1 MTLSEARRIDKLL
14 YELAFY
20 EITEGKMPA
29 ALNHESA
36 IKLGTK
42 ANLKFNEFKNLVQ
55 SGEFTVG
62 ELERDIVRRNAA
74 VPKKS
79 IPTIDNLDDFVREYD
94 KNEKLLDEEALK
106 NEKLLDEEA
115 LKSADLIGNFV
126 NTLLKGKGLDLLTV
140 PDSAKGPHDYSD
152 YDDFGDYDEPYDE
165 PDDFD
170 EESDDF
176 DEESDDFDR

>member
-106 NEKLLDEEA
+106 
-115 LKSADLIGNFV
+115 SADLIGNFV

-176 DEESDDFDR
+176 DR